1 MGMQQQRLA
10 GFYKMQI
17 DGSFV
22 SYLAGS
28 GHLRRGR
35 DSIDAT
41 IFALM
46 HDGTLKNVAP
56 DGRQWF
62 DVQAYNDE
70 CGPNGDKMGVY
81 LKGLGWDHTIQ
92 DTWQPTKLIFEQVVE
107 SDYSEESES
116 ESDSE
121 QLRAEQLRDERL
133 REARNAQRL
142 RANRVREAREA
153 EAAEAK
159 RVAAEAAEAK
169 RVAAEAAE
177 AK

>member
-35 DSIDAT
+35 DSSDAT

-107 SDYSEESES
+107 SESDYSD
-116 ESDSE
+116 SDS
-121 QLRAEQLRDERL
+121 ADSTFFGSTDKYGKPINSDGDSNS
-133 REARNAQRL
+133 ARGYSTFFGTVLAIAVTL
-142 RANRVREAREA
+142 M
-153 EAAEAK
+153 
-159 RVAAEAAEAK
+159 
-169 RVAAEAAE
+169 
-177 AK
+177 